1 MTPRELTPQEVA
13 AQITALREA
22 IGFYG
27 VQVSETK
34 ILAPSS
40 ELIDALATIETSL
53 RQCEQRLAL
62 AERKV
67 KAFDYMKD
75 YMGLMHDCYFAL
87 DASQPKE
94 KASTGR

>member
-1 MTPRELTPQEVA
+1 MNAKE
-13 AQITALREA
+13 LREQYEKEVDQVTGE
-22 IGFYG
+22 ISY
-27 VQVSETK
+27 VQWLES
-34 ILAPSS
+34 
-40 ELIDALATIETSL
+40 
-53 RQCEQRLAL
+53 RLAL

-67 KAFDYMKD
+67 KAFDSMKD